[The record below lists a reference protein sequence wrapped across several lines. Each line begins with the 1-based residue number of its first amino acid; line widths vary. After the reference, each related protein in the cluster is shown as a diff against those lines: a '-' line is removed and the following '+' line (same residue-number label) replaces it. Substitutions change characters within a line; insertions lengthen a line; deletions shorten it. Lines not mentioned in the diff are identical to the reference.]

1 MTRRVAL
8 VTGGARGIGRTIA
21 EDLARDHDLCVT
33 WLTTDPAEA
42 LPGALWQQADLAL
55 PGAAAQ
61 VADAVIQRFGR
72 LDVIVNNAGSVVPS
86 PPDACDLQALS
97 QMLAIN
103 LLARQALLAAALP
116 HLKPGASAISISSV
130 NAVLPPMGAALYGAS
145 KAGLNTWTRGIAKEL
160 GPRGI
165 RANAVAPGAVN
176 TDDRPRDPDLTA
188 KFEDLTAMGRLAGA
202 GDIAQAVRFLASEAA
217 SSITG
222 ETLTVSAGYRL

>member
-1 MTRRVAL
+1 
-8 VTGGARGIGRTIA
+8 
-21 EDLARDHDLCVT
+21 
-33 WLTTDPAEA
+33 
-42 LPGALWQQADLAL
+42 
-55 PGAAAQ
+55 
-61 VADAVIQRFGR
+61 VIQRFGR

-86 PPDACDLQALS
+86 SPDACDLQALS

-103 LLARQALLAAALP
+103 LLAPQALLAAALP
-116 HLKPGASAISISSV
+116 YLKPGASVISISSV
-130 NAVLPPMGAALYGAS
+130 HAVLPPMGAALYGAS

-222 ETLTVSAGYRL
+222 EILTVSAGYRL